1 MAVPGAGVGTG
12 AGAGAAS
19 GAAAAAGGGAA
30 CAVVVGAASG
40 AGALLQPPARS
51 KPPSERTAANP
62 YAEWFEIFE
71 MEDACVFINNSLRT
85 KVSALSGSEQLID
98 RILEPDF
105 VD

>member
-1 MAVPGAGVGTG
+1 MAVPGAGV
-12 AGAGAAS
+12 AAGAAS
-19 GAAAAAGGGAA
+19 GAAAGGGAA

-51 KPPSERTAANP
+51 RPPSERTAART

-71 MEDACVFINNSLRT
+71 MEDACIFINNSLRT

-98 RILEPDF
+98 RILKPDF